1 VVAVRDEGFSLPRRE
16 RAGVKVV
23 NVHDL
28 SALKNTGPLPCF
40 EVPAISG
47 LGGIRHAFLTR
58 RGGVSLPPYESL
70 NVSHDNGDRD
80 ERVSQNRVRIAETFG
95 FEPRR
100 LVLLNQMHQDGIL
113 VLREPMETTGAP
125 LEYDALITDT
135 PHVFLGILT
144 ADCLPIFIVD
154 QRKKVIAA
162 VHAGRQGTALRITAK
177 VLRKMKDV
185 FDCRPRD
192 FLVAMGPSI
201 GPCCYEID
209 EPVFRPEWEPF
220 ATPRERGKW
229 MLDLA
234 RINIDQVRNEGID
247 PCQISWINLCTCCHH
262 RLFFSY
268 RKEGRTGRQLS
279 LIGII

>member
-1 VVAVRDEGFSLPRRE
+1 MNTLNRSAFKTKNDLPY
-16 RAGVKVV
+16 
-23 NVHDL
+23 
-28 SALKNTGPLPCF
+28 F
-40 EVPAISG
+40 EIPEIAN
-47 LGGIRHAFLTR
+47 LGWIAHGFLTR

-80 ERVSQNRVRIAETFG
+80 ERVSRNRVRIAETFG

-100 LVLLNQMHQDGIL
+100 LVLLNQMHQDRIL
-113 VLREPMETTGAP
+113 VLREPMETTEAP

-135 PHVFLGILT
+135 PHVFLGIRT
-144 ADCLPIFIVD
+144 ADCLPILIVD
-154 QRKKVIAA
+154 RRKKVIAA
-162 VHAGRQGTALRITAK
+162 VHAGRQGTALGMTAK
-177 VLRKMKDV
+177 VLRKMKEV

-192 FLVAMGPSI
+192 LLVAMGPSI

-220 ATPRERGKW
+220 ATPRGRGKW

-234 RINIDQVRNEGID
+234 RINIDQVRNEGMD
-247 PCQISWINLCTCCHH
+247 PRQISWIHLCTCCHH

-279 LIGII
+279 FIGMV